1 VTYSIVIPFFNKW
14 TLTHQRM
21 YEFYSHLPSNDIE
34 IILIDNG
41 STEDG
46 IDGSV
51 AFWQKKLS
59 KIPIRYRKLP
69 VNVGFG
75 GAMNNGAG
83 MAHGD
88 IIILYSNDVICRDN
102 FLPELQEQ
110 FDENRN
116 ILLGNEVIWFDGG
129 WNGFDTPKGRTI
141 VPYINGY
148 FIACTK
154 QIWDSMD
161 GFDPLYGK
169 FAMEDVDLSMQAQQL
184 GIKLVSLGST
194 KLHHLVGGTQ
204 PYTPERE
211 EITRQNKIKFYEKWK
226 VELNAK

>member
-1 VTYSIVIPFFNKW
+1 MPFYNKYS
-14 TLTHQRM
+14 LTHQRL
-21 YEFYSHLPSNDIE
+21 YEFFVRIPSEDME

-46 IDGSV
+46 IDGGV

-69 VNVGFG
+69 ENVGFG
-75 GAMNNGAG
+75 GAMNNGAS
-83 MAHGD
+83 MAKGD
-88 IIILYSNDVICRDN
+88 IIMLYSNDVICIDN
-102 FLPELQEQ
+102 FLPELQEK

-116 ILLGNEVIWFDGG
+116 ILLGNEIVWFDGG
-129 WNGFDTPKGRTI
+129 WNGFDVKGGRTI

-154 QIWDSMD
+154 QVWDSMD

-169 FAMEDVDLSMQAQQL
+169 ATMEDVDISMQAQQQ
-184 GIKLVSLGST
+184 GIKLVSLNST
-194 KLHHLVGGTQ
+194 KLRHIGAQTA

-211 EITRQNKIKFYEKWK
+211 ELTRQNKIKFAEKWK
-226 VELNAK
+226 VELNAE